1 MSIDVD
7 KRPVQENGIQERENI
22 GTASNIYTCTLYTN
36 PANQLLFA
44 TTLIRVWPDK
54 FWFAAA
60 NIRDQDDDYLVNN
73 TLETFE
79 DWSATRKKNCGN
91 GWFSR
96 ISSKSHVWST
106 VVKYKSDSISLLVYC

>member
-22 GTASNIYTCTLYTN
+22 GTASNIYVYIVHESCKPTSICDD
-36 PANQLLFA
+36 
-44 TTLIRVWPDK
+44 LIRVWPDK

-79 DWSATRKKNCGN
+79 DWSATRKKKLWQRVVLANLVK
-91 GWFSR
+91 
-96 ISSKSHVWST
+96 KSCLIYSCQ
-106 VVKYKSDSISLLVYC
+106 I